1 MVKLPAQSPVIS
13 MIDAEQLRKALLEQL
28 QALRDSGVTHLA
40 CQDWNG
46 LLTDPQLNQTPPS
59 AGRMDG
65 PGDSSLERQAYR
77 PSGSGDS
84 NPSTLGGTAS
94 PPARPTAY
102 PPTQAGTPPTQAS
115 HYSASGR
122 AESRSLGNAASAQ
135 PDLTPFE
142 LRLAPTERS
151 TALQVLQA
159 EVAACRCCPELVRH
173 RRQTVFGVGNAQARL
188 CFLGEAPGQE
198 EDAQGEP
205 FVGAAGQLLD
215 KIITACKLTREEV
228 FILNT
233 IKCRPPMNRTPS
245 DIEVQ
250 NCWQFA
256 HRQLEIIQPEFICC
270 LGSVAAKS
278 LLQTGKSISQ
288 LRGVFHQYR
297 GSRVMVTYHPA
308 YLLRTPSAKRHVW
321 DDMKMLMRELGV
333 EL

>member
-1 MVKLPAQSPVIS
+1 
-13 MIDAEQLRKALLEQL
+13 
-28 QALRDSGVTHLA
+28 
-40 CQDWNG
+40 
-46 LLTDPQLNQTPPS
+46 
-59 AGRMDG
+59 
-65 PGDSSLERQAYR
+65 
-77 PSGSGDS
+77 
-84 NPSTLGGTAS
+84 
-94 PPARPTAY
+94 
-102 PPTQAGTPPTQAS
+102 
-115 HYSASGR
+115 
-122 AESRSLGNAASAQ
+122 
-135 PDLTPFE
+135 
-142 LRLAPTERS
+142 
-151 TALQVLQA
+151 
-159 EVAACRCCPELVRH
+159 
-173 RRQTVFGVGNAQARL
+173 
-188 CFLGEAPGQE
+188 LGEAPGQE